1 MTDPASVSNTK
12 NLGEAQMGRGTKIA
26 FDERRFKDLLLYVAE
41 KLADD
46 PTFGETKLNKV
57 LFFSDFEAYKHLG
70 RPITGAEYQK
80 NKYGPT
86 ARVYTVMRDELIRW
100 DQVRVERRM
109 VVDHVQDVV
118 RPNNIKPNTAQFSP
132 DELRIVDSVIDE
144 MRRYTN
150 TEASDESHKRSA
162 GWLARDLGETIP
174 YSSAL
179 INPEPLDAAA
189 LAGLKTKEPV

>member
-1 MTDPASVSNTK
+1 VPRQR
-12 NLGEAQMGRGTKIA
+12 EFA
-26 FDERRFKDLLLYVAE
+26 FDERRFKDLLLYVADS
-41 KLADD
+41 LSDD

-57 LFFSDFEAYKHLG
+57 LFFSDFEAFKHLG

-86 ARVYTVMRDELIRW
+86 ARRYTVMRDELIRW
-100 DQVRVERRM
+100 DQLRVERRM
-109 VVDHVQDVV
+109 VVDHVQDVL
-118 RPNNIKPNTAQFSP
+118 RPHNIKPNLAQFSE
-132 DELRIVDSVIDE
+132 DELRIVDSVIKE

-179 INPEPLDAAA
+179 INPEPLDAHA